1 MPKSLLKLQAILKE
15 TRYWCFPVNFA
26 KFLKT
31 PLYGTP
37 VSNLWCKEVLIRK
50 PFVLCKLFVSSTI
63 NSMKSFFIHLIFL
76 FSYIYI
82 SLYIYIYIYIYIIF
96 QNFFIFFINSLYIYL
111 SNYFFCNF
119 LVNFMRSLI
128 GIALISKCFIPHCDI
143 VLGFLTFLTSSTSNQ
158 S

>member
-26 KFLKT
+26 KFHKT
-31 PLYGTP
+31 PLCGTP

-76 FSYIYI
+76 FSYIYYF
-82 SLYIYIYIYIYIIF
+82 LELFYIFY
-96 QNFFIFFINSLYIYL
+96 
-111 SNYFFCNF
+111 
-119 LVNFMRSLI
+119 
-128 GIALISKCFIPHCDI
+128 K
-143 VLGFLTFLTSSTSNQ
+143 
-158 S
+158 